1 MPDTDKGQAFEA
13 ALTEAIAMLDQGE
26 SLDTDR
32 FDQLMAEIESW
43 RPQLE
48 AVPED
53 DPRAERA
60 RTLLSAAQ
68 ALESRSAHGVM
79 DDVNTLLTPLM
90 GRRQG

>member
-1 MPDTDKGQAFEA
+1 MPDTDKGLAFEA

-43 RPQLE
+43 RPRLE
-48 AVPED
+48 AVPAD

-60 RTLLSAAQ
+60 RALLNAAQ
-68 ALESRSAHGVM
+68 ALERRSAHGVM